1 MTRPR
6 SSVRRRGVVLVAIG
20 VAVVALGAGAVVL
33 RRRQVRWITRLTA
46 TIPGA
51 HDYWRDRGRAH
62 EGAVLY
68 VAIGDS
74 AALGIGA
81 SSPAGGYVG
90 LVADAIG
97 EQTSRP
103 VRVRNLAIDGATLA
117 VCIRDELPRLAA
129 LQPDVCTLSIGAND
143 IWSFEPERF
152 RRELAAVLDAM
163 PPGTIVAELPSFA
176 VIPVHRRV
184 AAANRLIRAAVA
196 EHGFV
201 LAPLHR
207 TTSAGGALAT
217 IFGSAGDLFHPNDR
231 GYARWAAAFLPA
243 VRDSIER
250 LTPSVQ

>member
-1 MTRPR
+1 MNSSRP
-6 SSVRRRGVVLVAIG
+6 VGGGGVLVALTG
-20 VAVVALGAGAVVL
+20 AALVALGGALLAL

-51 HDYWRDRGRAH
+51 HDYWRERGRAH
-62 EGAVLY
+62 DGAVLY

-90 LVADAIG
+90 LVADTIG
-97 EQTSRP
+97 EQTGRP

-143 IWSFEPERF
+143 IWSFEPQRF
-152 RRELAAVLDAM
+152 RRELAVVLDSM
-163 PPGTIVAELPSFA
+163 PPGTIVAELPSFS

-196 EHGFV
+196 ERGFV

-231 GYARWAAAFLPA
+231 GYVRWAAAFLPA
-243 VRDSIER
+243 VREALER
-250 LTPSVQ
+250 LTPSVE

>member
-1 MTRPR
+1 MSRSGSPR
-6 SSVRRRGVVLVAIG
+6 RVLVAAAAAA
-20 VAVVALGAGAVVL
+20 VAALAGGALAL

-51 HDYWRDRGRAH
+51 HDYWRERGRAH
-62 EGAVLY
+62 DGAVLY

-90 LVADAIG
+90 IVADAIG
-97 EQTSRP
+97 EQTGRP

-129 LQPDVCTLSIGAND
+129 LHPDVCTLSIGAND
-143 IWSFEPERF
+143 IWSFQPERF
-152 RRELAAVLDAM
+152 RSELATVLDAL
-163 PPGTIVAELPSFA
+163 PAGTIVAELPSFS

-184 AAANRLIRAAVA
+184 ATANAIIRAAVA
-196 EHGFV
+196 ERGFV

-217 IFGSAGDLFHPNDR
+217 VFGSAGDLFHPNDR
-231 GYARWAAAFLPA
+231 GYVRWAAAFLPA
-243 VRDSIER
+243 VREALQR
-250 LTPSVQ
+250 LTPAAE